1 MAKEAWKYIGKKMK
15 RKEDPKVL
23 LGETAYIDDIK
34 PRKCLMLGIVR
45 SQYARASFKV
55 DFSPVQDDPRVLLC
69 ISGEDID
76 KETLPLPIISSPS
89 GCKRIPWKAIAIG
102 RTNFV
107 GEPLAAVV
115 IKGDIYQLQDILERV
130 SVSYDP
136 EEPVIDP
143 IKAMN
148 EQKAIHEEWGSNVVY
163 STELKKGDVESA
175 FSPANITVSER
186 FSITRQYGAAMEP
199 RGVIAEYEKASSQ
212 LIVYSSTQWPHFVR
226 TLLAEVLIHPESKIR
241 VIAPDVG
248 GGFGNKQ
255 DIYRE
260 EVIVSYAA
268 KKLGRAVK
276 WVATR
281 SEDFVSTVHSGDQ
294 IHFADMVVSKEGL
307 ILALKDHI
315 IADVGSYGPMSLGP
329 PYLTLLNM
337 TGPYAIENIA
347 IKLDCVA
354 TNKTPVGAYRGF
366 GQQQAAFVVE
376 RLIEEAAIRLGM
388 DPITI
393 RRINVVK
400 RFPYRTATDR
410 VIDTGNYV
418 GMLDEGEEIMKK
430 YSNVKSD
437 DDSEVLGVGLAFGFE
452 SSGIGP
458 SFIQAAAGARHK
470 GYETMTVRILPDGKV
485 EIFTALSPHG
495 QGLETT
501 LSQVCADLLGIS
513 PDDVEVRHGDTMSTP
528 YGYGS
533 WGSRSAVIGAGALY
547 RCVEQL
553 KAQMILVASKFFG
566 VPIHSLVYEDGKLRH
581 RSDVSKILTLKQLA
595 KIAYDALII
604 PAPLEAT
611 SVYEPEGLT
620 VSGGLHVVLLSVNK
634 ETGITRIL
642 GYTYI
647 EDSGLMINPDVVEG
661 QLRGGITQ
669 GISSLLMEGLHY
681 TEEGHLLTNSFMEY
695 LIPTAMEVPNFE
707 IKHID
712 IPTNLNPLGIKGIGE
727 SGIIGPS
734 AAIANGIRRALPD
747 SIKVNSTPFYSYQL
761 WSMKR

>member
-1 MAKEAWKYIGKKMK
+1 
-15 RKEDPKVL
+15 
-23 LGETAYIDDIK
+23 
-34 PRKCLMLGIVR
+34 
-45 SQYARASFKV
+45 
-55 DFSPVQDDPRVLLC
+55 
-69 ISGEDID
+69 
-76 KETLPLPIISSPS
+76 
-89 GCKRIPWKAIAIG
+89 
-102 RTNFV
+102 
-107 GEPLAAVV
+107 
-115 IKGDIYQLQDILERV
+115 
-130 SVSYDP
+130 
-136 EEPVIDP
+136 
-143 IKAMN
+143 
-148 EQKAIHEEWGSNVVY
+148 
-163 STELKKGDVESA
+163 
-175 FSPANITVSER
+175 
-186 FSITRQYGAAMEP
+186 
-199 RGVIAEYEKASSQ
+199 
-212 LIVYSSTQWPHFVR
+212 
-226 TLLAEVLIHPESKIR
+226 
-241 VIAPDVG
+241 
-248 GGFGNKQ
+248 
-255 DIYRE
+255 
-260 EVIVSYAA
+260 
-268 KKLGRAVK
+268 
-276 WVATR
+276 
-281 SEDFVSTVHSGDQ
+281 
-294 IHFADMVVSKEGL
+294 
-307 ILALKDHI
+307 
-315 IADVGSYGPMSLGP
+315 
-329 PYLTLLNM
+329 
-337 TGPYAIENIA
+337 
-347 IKLDCVA
+347 
-354 TNKTPVGAYRGF
+354 
-366 GQQQAAFVVE
+366 
-376 RLIEEAAIRLGM
+376 M

-418 GMLDEGEEIMKK
+418 AMLDEGEGIMKK

-528 YGYGS
+528 YGYGT

-547 RCVEQL
+547 SCVEQL

-581 RSDVSKILTLKQLA
+581 ESDVSKILTLRQLA

-642 GYTYI
+642 RYTCV

-661 QLRGGITQ
+661 QLHGGITQ

-681 TEEGHLLTNSFMEY
+681 TEEGHLTTNSFMEY